1 MTHPV
6 VIMFKCLT
14 HRSVTSSNQN
24 LKEPGFLVRNNL
36 RLFLL
41 WEAHS
46 VVVEEMKVYQGLKI
60 SSTLALQS

>member
-6 VIMFKCLT
+6 VMMFKCLA

-36 RLFLL
+36 CLFLL
-41 WEAHS
+41 WQAHS
-46 VVVEEMKVYQGLKI
+46 VVEEMKVYQGLKI
-60 SSTLALQS
+60 SSILALQI

>member
-1 MTHPV
+1 
-6 VIMFKCLT
+6 MFKCLT
-14 HRSVTSSNQN
+14 HRSVTSSSQN
-24 LKEPGFLVRNNL
+24 LREPGFLVRNNL

-46 VVVEEMKVYQGLKI
+46 VVEEMKVYQGLKI